1 MRSAISRLR
10 KFPDRA
16 EHIYENMHPALHTT
30 MGRILEAKLSVCLVW
45 IQFLAIPFLVA
56 GILFVEAF
64 QFPFHQE
71 NPLQ

>member
-1 MRSAISRLR
+1 MI
-10 KFPDRA
+10 
-16 EHIYENMHPALHTT
+16 MHPALRTT
-30 MGRILEAKLSVCLVW
+30 MGKAKLSVCLVW
-45 IQFLAIPFLVA
+45 IWFLAIPFLMA

>member
-1 MRSAISRLR
+1 
-10 KFPDRA
+10 
-16 EHIYENMHPALHTT
+16 MHQVVPCSSHYKAMFHCGYKA

-45 IQFLAIPFLVA
+45 IRFLAVLFLVA
-56 GILFVEAF
+56 GIPFVEAF